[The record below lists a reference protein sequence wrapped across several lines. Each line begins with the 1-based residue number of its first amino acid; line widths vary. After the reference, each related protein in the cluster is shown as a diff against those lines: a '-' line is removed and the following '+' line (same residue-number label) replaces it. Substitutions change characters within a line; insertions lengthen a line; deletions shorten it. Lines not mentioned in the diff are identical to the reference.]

1 MLFAELPPGDA
12 GIPCNS
18 KAAWV
23 PAAGGSKNKNLVG
36 SDAFGASRAG
46 PHHRH
51 RGVAMNI
58 PRRGF
63 LHLSAASAALAIS
76 SRAALAADVYP
87 SRPLHMIVDIP
98 AGLAPDVLARLLADP
113 LSHRLGQDIVVEDRP
128 GAGGNVGAEYVIR
141 SAPDGY
147 TLLVMISGNAAN
159 AALYP
164 NLDFNFVRDIVP
176 VAFLA
181 YTPFVVVVHPTI
193 PATTIP
199 ELVAYAKANPGK
211 LNLASQG
218 AGTAPHLAFELF
230 KMMTGVNIVHV
241 PYRVSYMPDLL
252 AGQVQLAF
260 ATVPPVLGYVHSGK
274 LHALG
279 VTSAKP
285 MEALPDVPA
294 IAQSLPGYE
303 GSGWAGVG
311 APHGTPGDI
320 VDALNKAINP
330 IIADAAFKARALALG
345 AEPEPMTPS
354 QFGTLMTDAARKW
367 AKVIAFA
374 NIKVD

>member
-1 MLFAELPPGDA
+1 
-12 GIPCNS
+12 
-18 KAAWV
+18 
-23 PAAGGSKNKNLVG
+23 
-36 SDAFGASRAG
+36 
-46 PHHRH
+46 
-51 RGVAMNI
+51 MNI

-63 LHLSAASAALAIS
+63 LHLGAATAALSLS
-76 SRAALAADVYP
+76 SRMALADAYP

-113 LSHRLGQDIVVEDRP
+113 LSHRLGQDVVVEDRP

-164 NLDFNFVRDIVP
+164 SLDFNFVRDIVP
-176 VAFLA
+176 VAFLG

-241 PYRVSYMPDLL
+241 PYRVSYLPDLL

-274 LHALG
+274 LRSLG
-279 VTSAKP
+279 VTSAKR
-285 MEALPDVPA
+285 MEALPEVPP
-294 IAQSLPGYE
+294 IADSLPGYE

-311 APHGTPGDI
+311 APRGTPADI
-320 VDALNKAINP
+320 VDTLNKAINP
-330 IIADAAFKARALALG
+330 IIADPAFKARALALG

-354 QFGTLMTDAARKW
+354 QFGALITDASRKW